1 MLTMSKENNFDRYKN
16 NGLTGL
22 ANVGNTC
29 FINSTIQCLSHIY
42 ELNIFLDSETYKK
55 RINKVPESLLLIEW
69 DKLRN
74 LMWSENC
81 IIKPAGFINAIHKV
95 AHLKDKDIFTG
106 YLQNDLTE
114 FMNFL
119 FTSFHEAIKREVDMN
134 VKGDIKNKTDKLAKV
149 CYDMMK
155 NMYKNEYS
163 EFLKMFYGICVSEIK
178 SLESNYEN
186 IVPEPFFNID
196 IPIDKHDT
204 LIECLEQYTEN
215 EILDNDNKIL
225 NDETGKKEKASKRI
239 MFWNL
244 PDILIISLK
253 RFSNNNKKND
263 KIIDFPLKNLDMSK
277 FILGYDKNSYKYD
290 LFGICNHYGGVNG
303 GHYTAFVKNANE
315 SWYHFNDTNV
325 SKIKNSDLQSNGAYC
340 FFYRKL

>member
-1 MLTMSKENNFDRYKN
+1 MLAMSKENKFDKYKN

-22 ANVGNTC
+22 ANLGNTC

-42 ELNIFLDSETYKK
+42 ELNLFLDSETYKK

-81 IIKPAGFINAIHKV
+81 IIKPAGFITAIHKV

-106 YLQNDLTE
+106 YAQNDLTE

-134 VKGDIKNKTDKLAKV
+134 IKGNVKNKTDKLAKV

-178 SLESNYEN
+178 SLDSNYEN

-204 LIECLEQYTEN
+204 LIECLEQYTEK
-215 EILDNDNKIL
+215 ELLDNDNKIL

-263 KIIDFPLKNLDMSK
+263 KKIEFPLKNLDMSK
-277 FILGYDKNSYKYD
+277 YILGYDKNSYKYD
-290 LFGICNHYGGVNG
+290 LFGICNHNGGVDG

-315 SWYHFNDTNV
+315 SWYKFNDTNV
-325 SKIKNSDLQSNGAYC
+325 SKIKIDELRGNGAYC
-340 FFYRKL
+340 FFYRKV

>member
-1 MLTMSKENNFDRYKN
+1 MLAMSKENKFDKYKN

-22 ANVGNTC
+22 ANIGNTC

-95 AHLKDKDIFTG
+95 AQLKDKDIFTG
-106 YLQNDLTE
+106 YAQNDLTE

-134 VKGDIKNKTDKLAKV
+134 IKGNVKNKTDKLAKV

-178 SLESNYEN
+178 SLDSNYEN

-196 IPIDKHDT
+196 IPIDKHNT
-204 LIECLEQYTEN
+204 LIECLEQYTEK

-239 MFWNL
+239 LFWNL

-263 KIIDFPLKNLDMSK
+263 KKIEFPLKNLDMSK

-290 LFGICNHYGGVNG
+290 LFGICNHHGGVNG

-315 SWYHFNDTNV
+315 SWYNFNDTNV
-325 SKIKNSDLQSNGAYC
+325 SKIKISDLQGNGAYC
-340 FFYRKL
+340 FFYRKV